1 MRTLARIILL
11 LTLLSADVHAR
22 EYFVSVSGRNSHPG
36 TAELPLRTIERAAD
50 LAQPGDT
57 IIVRA
62 GTYRE
67 RVDPP
72 RGGTSNSKRIV
83 YEAAPGEKVII
94 TGSDRMRNWMRVRN
108 GVWKTTL
115 PNSFFGSFNPYSDV
129 VHGDW
134 YNPRGRVRHTG
145 TVYLNGRWFSE
156 AVNLDDVINSAR
168 DDSVWFGKVG
178 RDSTRI
184 WAQFGKV
191 DPDKQDAE
199 INVRRTV
206 FFPRK
211 TGINYITVR
220 GFILEDAA
228 TQWAPPTTRQVGLI
242 GPDWSK
248 GWIIEDN
255 VVRYSMCAGISLGK
269 YGDKWD
275 NTSENSA
282 EGYVKTIEQALAH
295 GWSKEDVGH
304 HLVKNNIICHCEQAG
319 IVGSMGEVF
328 STITG
333 NTIYDICSR
342 EWLMGAERAGIKF
355 HGAVDVQ
362 ITHNHIYRTC
372 LGIWLD
378 WMAQGTHVSRNL
390 FDDNFGPDMLVE
402 VDHGPFLVDNN
413 IFLSKVSLMDRSQGG
428 AYVHNLFAGA
438 IRVLGFDPRET
449 PYLKAHSTQ
458 IAGFHNNPMGNDKYY
473 NNLFVGAADLGKY
486 DSVELPMQMEG
497 NVFLDGAKPCSCEKD
512 PVIEPGFNPLIR
524 LIKKTYGLFLQ
535 IKYDKTWKVER
546 KRKIV
551 TSQLLGLASIPGLPY
566 QTPDGKPVRID
577 EDYFGH
583 SRGESNPTPG
593 PFQNLRPGL
602 QVINVW

>member
-1 MRTLARIILL
+1 
-11 LTLLSADVHAR
+11 
-22 EYFVSVSGRNSHPG
+22 
-36 TAELPLRTIERAAD
+36 
-50 LAQPGDT
+50 
-57 IIVRA
+57 
-62 GTYRE
+62 
-67 RVDPP
+67 
-72 RGGTSNSKRIV
+72 
-83 YEAAPGEKVII
+83 
-94 TGSDRMRNWMRVRN
+94 
-108 GVWKTTL
+108 
-115 PNSFFGSFNPYSDV
+115 
-129 VHGDW
+129 
-134 YNPRGRVRHTG
+134 
-145 TVYLNGRWFSE
+145 
-156 AVNLDDVINSAR
+156 
-168 DDSVWFGKVG
+168 
-178 RDSTRI
+178 
-184 WAQFGKV
+184 
-191 DPDKQDAE
+191 
-199 INVRRTV
+199 
-206 FFPRK
+206 
-211 TGINYITVR
+211 
-220 GFILEDAA
+220 
-228 TQWAPPTTRQVGLI
+228 
-242 GPDWSK
+242 
-248 GWIIEDN
+248 
-255 VVRYSMCAGISLGK
+255 
-269 YGDKWD
+269 
-275 NTSENSA
+275 
-282 EGYVKTIEQALAH
+282 
-295 GWSKEDVGH
+295 
-304 HLVKNNIICHCEQAG
+304 
-319 IVGSMGEVF
+319 MGEVF